1 MTRGPSIFRQQDI
14 TKAIKGATKA
24 GINIARIEVAKDGR
38 IVIIPAAEGAQIGA
52 GEENEWDRIS

>member
-14 TKAIKGATKA
+14 TK
-24 GINIARIEVAKDGR
+24 AKDGR